1 MKKINKYI
9 FYEIVKGSL
18 LVLFIF
24 LTVAWLLQFTR
35 LLSLT
40 NLVQVDIITI
50 LYLSMFL
57 VPNLITVIMPFVVMF
72 GLIISFLKLHKDRE
86 LITIYSLGFNIN
98 SIIKPL
104 TLFSFILLF
113 FLILLN
119 FYLSPKIYKNY
130 KIKEHEIRNK
140 INFEKIVISNF
151 IKINQDTF
159 LDFKKNNQKFEEVF
173 IKFSENKENMIF
185 AEEANIKQYDDKFIF
200 ELINGF
206 KITFIE
212 SGKIEKLEFDK
223 YSLELKNNSFQ
234 KYNNFDNNTFDIFED
249 LKNKNYNNIIY
260 KTTDSLIV
268 IIILIFFYF
277 NNIKIYRFD
286 NFSLIIFLSTS
297 LIFLILNQIYKN
309 LSFTTSSLT
318 FFFVFILMIIFS
330 YLYFFKK
337 NA

>member
-1 MKKINKYI
+1 
-9 FYEIVKGSL
+9 
-18 LVLFIF
+18 
-24 LTVAWLLQFTR
+24 
-35 LLSLT
+35 
-40 NLVQVDIITI
+40 
-50 LYLSMFL
+50 
-57 VPNLITVIMPFVVMF
+57 
-72 GLIISFLKLHKDRE
+72 
-86 LITIYSLGFNIN
+86 
-98 SIIKPL
+98 
-104 TLFSFILLF
+104 
-113 FLILLN
+113 
-119 FYLSPKIYKNY
+119 
-130 KIKEHEIRNK
+130 
-140 INFEKIVISNF
+140 
-151 IKINQDTF
+151 
-159 LDFKKNNQKFEEVF
+159 
-173 IKFSENKENMIF
+173 MIF